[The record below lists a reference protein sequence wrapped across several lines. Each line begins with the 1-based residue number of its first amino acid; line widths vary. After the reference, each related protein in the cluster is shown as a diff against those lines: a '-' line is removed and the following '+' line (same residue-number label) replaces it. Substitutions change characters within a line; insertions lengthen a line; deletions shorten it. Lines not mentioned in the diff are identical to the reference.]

1 MSVMSP
7 SNGFSVLRNRN
18 FAFYLSSRVLGTLAV
33 QMQSVAVGWQVYQ
46 MTGSLFDLGLIG
58 LAQFAPFLVLILL
71 AGHTADRY
79 DRRAIIAL
87 CQGTQLLCALLLL
100 GFTLS
105 GITAVW
111 PVFAILVLFGSARAF
126 MMPASQAILRNM
138 VPNESFSQAVAYS
151 SSAFHVAVIAG
162 PVLGGL
168 LYVAGPAAV
177 YMTASGLLVLA
188 VILMS
193 LARSAPQ
200 AVNKEPATWHTVLE
214 GLRFVMSRP
223 IMLGAISL
231 DLFAVLFGGA
241 TALLPAYAH
250 DVLQVGPGAL
260 GLLRTA
266 PGAGAAMC
274 SVALAFYPIRRHVG
288 VWMFGGVALF
298 GLSTIVMGLTDVFAV
313 ALVALFLLGAGDM
326 VSVYVRHLLVQ
337 YETPDAIRGR
347 VSAVNA
353 VFIGASN
360 ELGEFESGITA
371 GWFGLVR
378 AILFGGAATLAV
390 TAVWI
395 VKFPVLSRMD
405 KFPHQEKED
414 AANAEK
420 TELAERA
427 KKAEKARGV

>member
-18 FAFYLSSRVLGTLAV
+18 FSFYLAARVLGTLAV
-33 QMQSVAVGWQVYQ
+33 QMQSVAIGWQVYQ

-79 DRRAIIAL
+79 NRRLIIIL
-87 CQGTQLLCALLLL
+87 CLLTQLLCGSLLLA
-100 GFTLS
+100 FTVS
-105 GITAVW
+105 GIGVVW
-111 PVFAILVLFGSARAF
+111 PVFAVLVLFGSARAF
-126 MMPASQAILRNM
+126 MMPATQAVLRNM
-138 VPNESFSQAVAYS
+138 VPNESFSQAVALS
-151 SSAFHVAVIAG
+151 SSAFHVAVIVG

-168 LYVAGPAAV
+168 LYIAGPSTMYMAA
-177 YMTASGLLVLA
+177 AALLVLS
-188 VILMS
+188 VILMT
-193 LARSAPQ
+193 LTTSAPQ

-214 GLRFVMSRP
+214 GLRFVWSRP

-250 DVLQVGPGAL
+250 DVLQVDSAGL

-266 PGAGAAMC
+266 PGVGAALC
-274 SVALAFYPIRRHVG
+274 SVLLAFYPIRRRVG
-288 VWMFGGVALF
+288 AWMFGGVAVF
-298 GLSTIVMGLTDVFAV
+298 GLATLVLGWSASFPV
-313 ALVALFLLGAGDM
+313 ALAALFLLGAGDM

-337 YETPDAIRGR
+337 FETPDEIRGR

-360 ELGEFESGITA
+360 ELGEFESGLTA
-371 GWFGLVR
+371 GWFGLTR

-390 TAVWI
+390 TAIWI
-395 VKFPVLSRMD
+395 FKFPVLSRMD
-405 KFPHQEKED
+405 RFPHHEKE
-414 AANAEK
+414 E
-420 TELAERA
+420 E
-427 KKAEKARGV
+427 EKAAAMREAKAGA